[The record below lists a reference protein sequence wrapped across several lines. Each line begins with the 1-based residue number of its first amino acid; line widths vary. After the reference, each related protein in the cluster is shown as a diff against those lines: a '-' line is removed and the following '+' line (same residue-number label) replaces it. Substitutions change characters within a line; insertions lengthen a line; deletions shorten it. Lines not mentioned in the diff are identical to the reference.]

1 VTLTPPRRLLFAL
14 AIAAGCVSAIFYYAA
29 AQRADVVVL
38 ARDIDDPR
46 PLTRD
51 DLDVRTL
58 SADLVPGDAVQRV
71 DDVLGLVPRAPL
83 FRGQIVIRRSL
94 AEELADF
101 RSGQALAAG
110 FRAVAIPLTA
120 VSAVGGA
127 VVPGARVDVLAVP
140 ISGRAPPTR
149 GTELLLSGARVLD
162 VRGESGAPFAQRDQK
177 TAALAADRIGS
188 VVIAIAL
195 ADEVRFAD
203 RIGTSTFV
211 LALVSVR

>member
-1 VTLTPPRRLLFAL
+1 VSLTPPRKLLFAFAL
-14 AIAAGCVSAIFYYAA
+14 LAGCVSAAFYYVA

-46 PLTRD
+46 PITRD
-51 DLDVRTL
+51 DVDVRTL
-58 SADLVPGDAVQRV
+58 SADLVPSDAAQRIE
-71 DDVLGLVPRAPL
+71 DVLGLVPRAPL
-83 FRGQIVIRRSL
+83 FRGQLVMKRAL

-120 VSAVGGA
+120 VNAVGGA
-127 VVPGARVDVLAVP
+127 IVPGARVDVLAVP
-140 ISGRAPPTR
+140 VLGRAPSTR
-149 GTELLLSGARVLD
+149 GTELLVSGARVLD
-162 VRGESGAPFAQRDQK
+162 VRGESGAPFTQRDQK
-177 TAALAADRIGS
+177 SAALAGDRIGS

-195 ADEVRFAD
+195 TDEVRFAD

-211 LALVSVR
+211 LALVSSR